1 MHYYVAAPDHRPT
14 FEYQKLLGLACLVI
28 FGVLVAMVWLPYSR
42 ALVNAT
48 AIRVL
53 PPAWADKYAAATL
66 PKTVLAATDNQIII
80 NTATLRISAPIVEGI
95 DPIKDLLRG
104 VGHDIVSAKP
114 GAQGRVIL
122 SGHRFWPD
130 KSPWA
135 TVFFSLDRLKVGD
148 AVTVIYDNQTYH
160 YHITNSW
167 DVPPGQ
173 AQPQLAPSAEPVLTI
188 YTCGPNAYESR
199 HRLGFDAVLDQSQL
213 QHDTNKVI
221 NTLQD
226 GVL

>member
-1 MHYYVAAPDHRPT
+1 
-14 FEYQKLLGLACLVI
+14 
-28 FGVLVAMVWLPYSR
+28 MVWLPYSR

-66 PKTVLAATDNQIII
+66 PKTALAATDNKIII
-80 NTATLRISAPIVEGI
+80 NTANLRLTAPIIEGI
-95 DPIKDLLRG
+95 DPINDLLRG
-104 VGHDIVSAKP
+104 VGHDPASAKP
-114 GAQGRVIL
+114 GAQGRVIF

-135 TVFFSLDRLKVGD
+135 TVFFSLDRLKAGD
-148 AVTVIYDNQTYH
+148 LVTVIYDKETYH
-160 YHITNSW
+160 YHITNTW
-167 DVPPGQ
+167 DVPFGK
-173 AQPQLAPSAEPVLTI
+173 AQPQLAPSTEPVLTI

-199 HRLGFDAVLDQSQL
+199 HRLGFDAVLDQSEL
-213 QHDTNKVI
+213 QRDANKVFD
-221 NTLQD
+221 TLRD